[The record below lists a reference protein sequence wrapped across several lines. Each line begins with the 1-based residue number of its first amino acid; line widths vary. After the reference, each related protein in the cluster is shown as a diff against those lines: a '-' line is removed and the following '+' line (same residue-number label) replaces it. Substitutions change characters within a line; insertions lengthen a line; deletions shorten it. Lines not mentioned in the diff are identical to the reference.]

1 LLKAAA
7 AAAENRQRTAGS
19 ARQGLK
25 VAVKGQK
32 AHCGS
37 TAGGG
42 DGGGGGV
49 DNVQNSSS
57 RNRIAASSFR
67 AELFLFI
74 HILYARLPLP
84 ERYAG
89 RCARKEQLMLA
100 YESRPT

>member
-1 LLKAAA
+1 MV
-7 AAAENRQRTAGS
+7 ECSGGES
-19 ARQGLK
+19 
-25 VAVKGQK
+25 VA
-32 AHCGS
+32 
-37 TAGGG
+37 TIGG

-49 DNVQNSSS
+49 DNAQNSSS

-74 HILYARLPLP
+74 HILYARLPLA